1 MKTLLTGASG
11 FLGSYILAQL
21 TEAGNEV
28 VTVGRSAV
36 NGVLCD
42 LKSEVPQVDD
52 YLKFE
57 LVIHNAG
64 LAHRVPKNETEGKEF
79 FEVNVGGTKNL
90 LVALTSLKKKPKCF
104 VFVSTVAVYG
114 LEVGDGIDETH
125 ALLGV
130 SPYAKSK
137 IEAEK
142 LVQDWCLVNGV
153 NCVILRL
160 PLVVGEQAPGNL
172 GAMERAI
179 QRGYYFRLGSGKARR
194 SMVNAED
201 VARLMPKLVNQQGIF
216 NLTDGVHK
224 SFAEMDELLAKKHG
238 KKVKKIPVLM
248 GRLLAKVGDLIPGF
262 PLNSYRLSKLEQSL
276 TFDDT
281 RARQVL
287 GWRNDFVIDPII

>member
-11 FLGSYILAQL
+11 FLGTYILAHL
-21 TEAGNEV
+21 TEVGNEV
-28 VTVGRSAV
+28 LTVGRSAV

-42 LKSEVPQVDD
+42 LKSEVPQLEGSHEFDM
-52 YLKFE
+52 
-57 LVIHNAG
+57 VIHNAG

-90 LVALTSLKKKPKCF
+90 LHALTSLRKKPKCF

-114 LEVGDGIDETH
+114 IEVGEGIDENH
-125 ALLGV
+125 ALLGE

-142 LVQDWCLVNGV
+142 LVQDWCDINVV

-179 QRGYYFRLGSGKARR
+179 KKGYYFRLGSGNARR
-194 SMVNAED
+194 SMVNALD
-201 VARLMPKLVNQQGIF
+201 VAKLLPSLVNIQGIY
-216 NLTDGVHK
+216 NLTDGKHPRYREFDV
-224 SFAEMDELLAKKHG
+224 LLAKKYG
-238 KKVKKIPVLM
+238 KSIRSIPRVLGKI
-248 GRLLAKVGDLIPGF
+248 LAKIGDLIPYF
-262 PLNSYRLSKLEQSL
+262 PLNTYRLNKLEESFTVSDL
-276 TFDDT
+276 K
-281 RARQVL
+281 ARREL
-287 GWRNDFVIDPII
+287 IWK